1 MSEFNK
7 YKITEL
13 PRNVVAGHDVL
24 PGIPEHCAR
33 LGLPDSVLIVA
44 DEVTR
49 KIAAQGILDSF
60 KDKGFDADIICITEA
75 DSETVSTVRE
85 IASGLGDV
93 FLAGVGGGRPIDTA
107 KCASFDSKLEFISVP
122 TAASHDGIVS
132 SRASIMVNGV
142 KESLEAHTP
151 IAVFADTGVLAR
163 SPFRMLASGC
173 GDIISNKTAVL
184 DWKLAAKLRKEEYS
198 SYAATLSEITADMLI
213 ENADQIKPNDE
224 ESAWQVVKAL
234 VSSGV
239 AMSIAG
245 TSRPASGSEHK
256 FSHALDRIAKTPGLH
271 GEQCGVGTIMM
282 MRLHG
287 GRWESVRDA
296 LATIGAPTRAA
307 DMGISREEIIRALV
321 MAKDIRPDRYTIL
334 GHEGLDAER
343 AEKLAEETGVI
354 S

>member
-1 MSEFNK
+1 MAEFSK
-7 YKITEL
+7 YKIMEL
-13 PRNVVAGHDVL
+13 PRNVVAGHGVL

-33 LGLPDSVLIVA
+33 LGLPKSVLVVA

-60 KDKGFDADIICITEA
+60 KEKGFKADIVCIKEA
-75 DSETVSTVRE
+75 DSETISHIQE
-85 IASGLGDV
+85 LAGALGHV
-93 FLAGVGGGRPIDTA
+93 FLAGVGGGRPIDSA
-107 KCASFDSKLEFISVP
+107 KCASFNSKLEFISVP

-132 SRASIMVNGV
+132 SRASILVNGV
-142 KESLEAHTP
+142 KESLEAQTP
-151 IAVFADTGVLAR
+151 IAVFADTEVLAR
-163 SPFRMLASGC
+163 SPFRMLAAGC

-184 DWKLAAKLRKEEYS
+184 DWKLAAKLKKEEYS

-213 ENADQIKPNDE
+213 ENANQIKPNDE

-245 TSRPASGSEHK
+245 SSRPASGAEHK
-256 FSHALDRIAKTPGLH
+256 FSHALDRIAKKPALH

-282 MRLHG
+282 MELHG
-287 GRWESVRDA
+287 GNWESVRDA
-296 LATIGAPTRAA
+296 LATIGAPVDAA
-307 DMGISREEIIRALV
+307 GMGVTREEIIRALV

-334 GHEGLDAER
+334 GQTKLDEEK
-343 AEKLAEETGVI
+343 AEKLAESTGVI
-354 S
+354 

>member
-1 MSEFNK
+1 MSEFSK

-24 PGIPEHCAR
+24 PGIPEHCLR
-33 LGLPDSVLIVA
+33 LGLPKSVLIVA

-49 KIAAQGILDSF
+49 KIAAQAILDSF
-60 KDKGFDADIICITEA
+60 LEKGFEADIICIREA
-75 DSETVSTVRE
+75 DSETVSTVQE
-85 IASGLGDV
+85 IAGGLGHL

-107 KCASFDSKLEFISVP
+107 KCASFNSKQEFISVP

-142 KESLEAHTP
+142 KESLEAQTP
-151 IAVFADTGVLAR
+151 IAVFADTGILAR
-163 SPFRMLASGC
+163 SPFRMLAAGC

-184 DWKLAAKLRKEEYS
+184 DWKLAHKLRQEEFS

-213 ENADQIKPNDE
+213 QNAEQIVPESE
-224 ESAWQVVKAL
+224 ESSWQVVKAL

-245 TSRPASGSEHK
+245 SSRPASGSEHK
-256 FSHALDRIAKTPGLH
+256 FSHSLDRIAKTPALH

-282 MRLHG
+282 MKLHG
-287 GRWESVRDA
+287 GSWESVRDA
-296 LATIGAPTRAA
+296 LVTIGAPANAA
-307 DMGISREEIIRALV
+307 KMGVSREEIIKALV

-334 GHEGLDAER
+334 GHENLDLER